1 MNQVRF
7 GPMTKLDILIVEDE
21 PAQREMLSGFL
32 AKEGHH
38 VIVAANGEEALA
50 QVKMHTVDLAIV
62 DYKMPGLTGLDVLK
76 KTKLLTPQIDI
87 VILTAFGTIDTAVEA
102 MKAGAA
108 DYLSKPV
115 DLEELLCVIDR
126 IAERRTL
133 QRENELLR
141 QQLGEKGIS
150 QEQIVHGSRQMAELI
165 NLAGRVAASS
175 ATVLIEGESGTGKEL
190 FARLIHRLSPRSAKP
205 LIVVNCAALSETLIE
220 SELFGHERGAFT
232 GATQRRLGRFEQ
244 ADGGTLFLD
253 EIGDISPAVQV
264 KLLRLLQEGEFQRVG
279 GNQTLKADVRVI
291 SATNQD
297 LESKVKDGSFR
308 EDLYYRLKVVP
319 IKIPPL
325 RDRREDISPLVEH
338 FVHRFSKENRRP
350 IEGVSREAM
359 DQLVKY
365 EYPGNIRELE
375 NILERAVV
383 ISRGP
388 TLTVGDLPFGG
399 RKPDDDNEETE
410 GGGGALRDALE
421 TLERRMVQKAMEEA
435 GGNQSRA
442 AESLGLSERMLRYK
456 LKKYRL
462 KSP

>member
-1 MNQVRF
+1 
-7 GPMTKLDILIVEDE
+7 MTKLDILIAEDE
-21 PAQREMLSGFL
+21 RAQREMLSGFL
-32 AKEGHH
+32 VKEGHH
-38 VIVAANGEEALA
+38 VIVAGNGEEALA
-50 QVKMHTVDLAIV
+50 RAKAHTLDLAIV
-62 DYKMPGLTGLDVLK
+62 DYKMPGLTGLEVLK
-76 KTKLLTPQIDI
+76 QSKLINPRLDV

-108 DYLSKPV
+108 DYLTKPV
-115 DLEELLCVIDR
+115 DLDELLCVIDR

-133 QRENELLR
+133 QRENEILR

-150 QEQIVHGSRQMAELI
+150 QEHIIHGSRQMAELI
-165 NLAGRVAASS
+165 NLAGRVAASN

-205 LIVVNCAALSETLIE
+205 LIVVNCAALSESLIE

-232 GATQRRLGRFEQ
+232 GATQRRVGRFEQ
-244 ADGGTLFLD
+244 SDGGTLFLD
-253 EIGDISPAVQV
+253 EIGEISPAVQV

-297 LESKVKDGSFR
+297 LGSKVKNGAFR
-308 EDLYYRLKVVP
+308 EDLYYRLNVVP

-325 RDRREDISPLVEH
+325 RDRREDIPRLVEH
-338 FVHRFSKENRRP
+338 FVQRFSKENRKS
-350 IEGVSREAM
+350 IEGVSREAT

-365 EYPGNIRELE
+365 DYPGNIRELE
-375 NILERAVV
+375 NIVERAVV

-410 GGGGALRDALE
+410 GGGGALREALE
-421 TLERRMVQKAMEEA
+421 TLERRMVEKAMEEA

>member
-1 MNQVRF
+1 
-7 GPMTKLDILIVEDE
+7 MTKLDILIAEDE
-21 PAQREMLSGFL
+21 STQSEMLSGFL
-32 AKEGHH
+32 VKEGHQ
-38 VIVAANGEEALA
+38 VTLAANGEEALA
-50 QVKMHTVDLAIV
+50 RVKAHTLDLAIV
-62 DYKMPGLTGLDVLK
+62 DYKMPGLTGLEVLK
-76 KTKLLTPQIDI
+76 KAKLLNPQLDF

-126 IAERRTL
+126 IAEHRTL

-141 QQLGEKGIS
+141 RQLGEKGIS

-175 ATVLIEGESGTGKEL
+175 ATVLIQGESGTGKEL
-190 FARLIHRLSPRSAKP
+190 FARLIHRLSPRSTKP

-297 LESKVKDGSFR
+297 LESRVKDGTFR
-308 EDLYYRLKVVP
+308 EDLYYRLNVVP

-325 RDRREDISPLVEH
+325 RERREDILPIVEH
-338 FVHRFSKENRRP
+338 FVQRFSKENRKL
-350 IEGVSREAM
+350 IGGVSREAM

-365 EYPGNIRELE
+365 DYPSNIRELE

-383 ISRGP
+383 ISRGT
-388 TLTVGDLPFGG
+388 TLTAGDPPFGG
-399 RKPDDDNEETE
+399 RKPDEEEESGAGE
-410 GGGGALRDALE
+410 GLLRKALE
-421 TLERRMVQKAMEEA
+421 MLEHRMIDNALQEA

-442 AESLGLSERMLRYK
+442 AEMLGLSERMLRYK

>member
-1 MNQVRF
+1 
-7 GPMTKLDILIVEDE
+7 MTKLDILVVEDE
-21 PAQREMLSGFL
+21 PAQREMLAGFL

-38 VIVAANGEEALA
+38 VIVAANGDEALKKIKA
-50 QVKMHTVDLAIV
+50 QTLDLAIV
-62 DYKMPGLTGLDVLK
+62 DYRMPGLTGLEVLKRAKILNPLLDVL
-76 KTKLLTPQIDI
+76 
-87 VILTAFGTIDTAVEA
+87 ILTAFGTIDTAVEA

-108 DYLSKPV
+108 DYLGKPV
-115 DLEELLCVIDR
+115 DLDELLCVIDR
-126 IAERRTL
+126 TAERRTL

-141 QQLGEKGIS
+141 QQLGEKGVS
-150 QEQIVHGSRQMAELI
+150 QEQIVHGSRQMADLI
-165 NLAGRVAASS
+165 NLAGRVASSS
-175 ATVLIEGESGTGKEL
+175 ATVLIQGESGTGKEL
-190 FARLIHRLSPRSAKP
+190 FARLIHRLSPRSAHP

-297 LESKVKDGSFR
+297 LEFKVKDGTFR
-308 EDLYYRLKVVP
+308 EDLYYRLNVVP

-325 RDRREDISPLVEH
+325 RERREDIASLVEH
-338 FVHRFSKENRRP
+338 FVQRFSKENRKS

-365 EYPGNIRELE
+365 DYPGNIRELE
-375 NILERAVV
+375 NIIERAVV
-383 ISRGP
+383 ISRSA
-388 TLTVGDLPFGG
+388 TLAAADLPFGG
-399 RKPDDDNEETE
+399 LKPDEENEEPD
-410 GGGGALRDALE
+410 GGTGALREALE
-421 TLERRMVQKAMEEA
+421 TLERRMVQKAMEES

-442 AESLGLSERMLRYK
+442 ADRLGLSERMLRYK

-462 KSP
+462 KQP

>member
-1 MNQVRF
+1 
-7 GPMTKLDILIVEDE
+7 
-21 PAQREMLSGFL
+21 
-32 AKEGHH
+32 
-38 VIVAANGEEALA
+38 
-50 QVKMHTVDLAIV
+50 
-62 DYKMPGLTGLDVLK
+62 
-76 KTKLLTPQIDI
+76 
-87 VILTAFGTIDTAVEA
+87 
-102 MKAGAA
+102 
-108 DYLSKPV
+108 
-115 DLEELLCVIDR
+115 VIDR

-133 QRENELLR
+133 QRENEILR
-141 QQLGEKGIS
+141 QQLGEKGTS
-150 QEQIVHGSRQMAELI
+150 QEHIIHGSRQMAELI
-165 NLAGRVAASS
+165 NLAGRVAASN

-205 LIVVNCAALSETLIE
+205 LIVVNCAALSESLIE

-232 GATQRRLGRFEQ
+232 GATQRRVGRFEQ
-244 ADGGTLFLD
+244 SDGGTLFLD
-253 EIGDISPAVQV
+253 EIGEISPAVQV

-297 LESKVKDGSFR
+297 LGSKVKNGAFR
-308 EDLYYRLKVVP
+308 EDLYYRLNVVP

-325 RDRREDISPLVEH
+325 RDRREDIPRLVEH
-338 FVHRFSKENRRP
+338 FVARFSKENRKP
-350 IEGVSREAM
+350 IEGVSREAT

-365 EYPGNIRELE
+365 DYPGNIRELE
-375 NILERAVV
+375 NIVERAVV

-399 RKPDDDNEETE
+399 RKPDEDNEETE
-410 GGGGALRDALE
+410 GGGGALREALE
-421 TLERRMVQKAMEEA
+421 TLERRMVQKAIEEA

-462 KSP
+462 KSL

>member
-1 MNQVRF
+1 
-7 GPMTKLDILIVEDE
+7 MTKLDILIAEDE
-21 PAQREMLSGFL
+21 PAQREMLGGFL

-38 VIVAANGEEALA
+38 VIVAANGEEALER
-50 QVKMHTVDLAIV
+50 VKVHTLDLAIV
-62 DYKMPGLTGLDVLK
+62 DYKMPGLTGLEVLK
-76 KTKLLTPQIDI
+76 KAKLLTPQLDI
-87 VILTAFGTIDTAVEA
+87 VILTAFGTVDTAVEA

-150 QEQIVHGSRQMAELI
+150 QEQVVHGSRQMAELI

-175 ATVLIEGESGTGKEL
+175 ATVLIQGESGTGKEL

-205 LIVVNCAALSETLIE
+205 LIIVNCAALSETLIE

-279 GNQTLKADVRVI
+279 GNQSLRADVRVI
-291 SATNQD
+291 SATHQD
-297 LESKVKDGSFR
+297 LESRVKESVFR
-308 EDLYYRLKVVP
+308 QDLYYRLNVVP
-319 IKIPPL
+319 IKILPL
-325 RDRREDISPLVEH
+325 RERRKDIPPLVEH
-338 FVHRFSKENRRP
+338 FVKRFSKENRKP

-359 DQLVKY
+359 DQLIKY
-365 EYPGNIRELE
+365 DYPGNIRELE

-383 ISRGP
+383 ISRGT
-388 TLTVGDLPFGG
+388 TLTAADLPFG
-399 RKPDDDNEETE
+399 RFKPDEDHEDPE
-410 GGGGALRDALE
+410 GGTGTLREALE
-421 TLERRMVQKAMEEA
+421 TLERRMVKKAMEES

-462 KSP
+462 KP

>member
-1 MNQVRF
+1 
-7 GPMTKLDILIVEDE
+7 MTKLDILIAEDE
-21 PAQREMLSGFL
+21 PAQREMLGGFL

-38 VIVAANGEEALA
+38 VIVAANGEEALER
-50 QVKMHTVDLAIV
+50 VKAHTLDLAIV
-62 DYKMPGLTGLDVLK
+62 DYKMPGLTGLEVLKRAKLLNPRLDVL
-76 KTKLLTPQIDI
+76 
-87 VILTAFGTIDTAVEA
+87 ILTAFGTVDTAVAA

-115 DLEELLCVIDR
+115 DLEELLCVIGRVADH
-126 IAERRTL
+126 RTL

-150 QEQIVHGSRQMAELI
+150 QEHIIHGSSRIAELI

-175 ATVLIEGESGTGKEL
+175 ATVLIQGESGTGKEL

-205 LIVVNCAALSETLIE
+205 LVIVNCAALSETLIE

-253 EIGDISPAVQV
+253 EIGDISAAVQV

-297 LESKVKDGSFR
+297 LESRVKEGAFR
-308 EDLYYRLKVVP
+308 EDLYYRLNVVP

-325 RDRREDISPLVEH
+325 RERREDIPPLVEH
-338 FVHRFSKENRRP
+338 FVQSFSKDNRKS

-365 EYPGNIRELE
+365 DYPGNIRELE

-383 ISRGP
+383 ISRGT
-388 TLTVGDLPFGG
+388 TLTAGDLPFGG
-399 RKPDDDNEETE
+399 LKPHETNEETD
-410 GGGGALRDALE
+410 GGTGALREALE
-421 TLERRMVQKAMEEA
+421 TLERRMVKKAMEQS

-442 AESLGLSERMLRYK
+442 ANRLGLSERMLRYK
-456 LKKYRL
+456 LKKHNL
-462 KSP
+462 K

>member
-1 MNQVRF
+1 
-7 GPMTKLDILIVEDE
+7 MTKLDILIAEDE
-21 PAQREMLSGFL
+21 RAQREMLSGFL
-32 AKEGHH
+32 VKEGHH
-38 VIVAANGEEALA
+38 VIVAGSGEEALGR
-50 QVKMHTVDLAIV
+50 VKAHTLDLAIV
-62 DYKMPGLTGLDVLK
+62 DYKMPGLTGLEVLK
-76 KTKLLTPQIDI
+76 QSKLINPRLDV

-108 DYLSKPV
+108 DYLSKPI

-133 QRENELLR
+133 QRENEILR

-150 QEQIVHGSRQMAELI
+150 QEHIIHGSRQMAELI
-165 NLAGRVAASS
+165 NLAGRVAAST
-175 ATVLIEGESGTGKEL
+175 ATVLIQGESGTGKEL
-190 FARLIHRLSPRSAKP
+190 FARLIHRLSPRFAKP

-308 EDLYYRLKVVP
+308 EDLYYRLNVVP

-325 RDRREDISPLVEH
+325 RDRREDIPRLVEH
-338 FVHRFSKENRRP
+338 FVQRFSKENRKP
-350 IEGVSREAM
+350 IESVSREAM

-365 EYPGNIRELE
+365 DYPGNIRELE
-375 NILERAVV
+375 NIVERAVV
-383 ISRGP
+383 ISRGS

-410 GGGGALRDALE
+410 GGGGALREALE

>member
-1 MNQVRF
+1 
-7 GPMTKLDILIVEDE
+7 MTKLDILIAEDE
-21 PAQREMLSGFL
+21 PAQREMLGGFL

-38 VIVAANGEEALA
+38 VIVAANGEEALER
-50 QVKMHTVDLAIV
+50 VKVHTLDLAIV
-62 DYKMPGLTGLDVLK
+62 DYKMPGLTGLEVLK
-76 KTKLLTPQIDI
+76 KAKLLTPQLDI
-87 VILTAFGTIDTAVEA
+87 VILTAFGTVDTAVEA

-150 QEQIVHGSRQMAELI
+150 QEQVVHGSRQMAELI

-175 ATVLIEGESGTGKEL
+175 ATVLIQGESGTGKEL

-205 LIVVNCAALSETLIE
+205 LIIVNCAALSETLIE

-279 GNQTLKADVRVI
+279 GNQSLRADVRVI
-291 SATNQD
+291 SATHQD
-297 LESKVKDGSFR
+297 LESRVKESVFR
-308 EDLYYRLKVVP
+308 QDLYYRLNVVP
-319 IKIPPL
+319 IKILPL
-325 RDRREDISPLVEH
+325 RERRKDIPPLVEH
-338 FVHRFSKENRRP
+338 FVKRFSKENRKP

-359 DQLVKY
+359 DQLIKY
-365 EYPGNIRELE
+365 DYPGNIRELE

-383 ISRGP
+383 ISRGT
-388 TLTVGDLPFGG
+388 TLTAGDLPFGG
-399 RKPDDDNEETE
+399 LKPDEDIAEAG
-410 GGGGALRDALE
+410 GGGGALREALE
-421 TLERRMVQKAMEEA
+421 ALERRMVQKAMEES

-462 KSP
+462 KP

>member
-1 MNQVRF
+1 
-7 GPMTKLDILIVEDE
+7 MTKLDILIAEDE
-21 PAQREMLSGFL
+21 RAQREMLSGFL
-32 AKEGHH
+32 VKEGHH
-38 VIVAANGEEALA
+38 VIVAGSGEEALDR
-50 QVKMHTVDLAIV
+50 VKALTLDLAIV
-62 DYKMPGLTGLDVLK
+62 DYKMPGLTGLEVLK
-76 KTKLLTPQIDI
+76 QSKLLNPRLDV

-108 DYLSKPV
+108 DYLTKPI
-115 DLEELLCVIDR
+115 DLDELLCVIDR

-133 QRENELLR
+133 QRENEILR

-150 QEQIVHGSRQMAELI
+150 QEHIIHGSRQMAELI
-165 NLAGRVAASS
+165 NLAGRVAASN

-205 LIVVNCAALSETLIE
+205 LIVFNCAALSESLIE

-232 GATQRRLGRFEQ
+232 GATQRRVGRFEQ
-244 ADGGTLFLD
+244 SDGGTLFLD
-253 EIGDISPAVQV
+253 EIGEISPAVQV

-297 LESKVKDGSFR
+297 LGSKVKNGAFR
-308 EDLYYRLKVVP
+308 EDLYYRLNVVP
-319 IKIPPL
+319 LKIPPL
-325 RDRREDISPLVEH
+325 RDRREDIPRLVEH
-338 FVHRFSKENRRP
+338 FVVRFSKENRKS

-365 EYPGNIRELE
+365 DYPGNIRELE
-375 NILERAVV
+375 NIVERAIV

-410 GGGGALRDALE
+410 GGGGALREALE

>member
-1 MNQVRF
+1 
-7 GPMTKLDILIVEDE
+7 MTKLDILIVEDE
-21 PAQREMLSGFL
+21 PAQREMLGGFL

-38 VIVAANGEEALA
+38 VIVAASGDEALKKIKA
-50 QVKMHTVDLAIV
+50 HTLDLAIV
-62 DYKMPGLTGLDVLK
+62 DYKMPGLTGLEVLKRAKVLNPRLDVL
-76 KTKLLTPQIDI
+76 
-87 VILTAFGTIDTAVEA
+87 ILTAFGTVDTAVEA

-108 DYLSKPV
+108 DYLGKPI
-115 DLEELLCVIDR
+115 DLEELLCVLGR
-126 IAERRTL
+126 IADRRTL

-141 QQLGEKGIS
+141 QQLGEKGVS

-165 NLAGRVAASS
+165 NLAGRVAASN
-175 ATVLIEGESGTGKEL
+175 ATVLIQGESGTGKEL

-297 LESKVKDGSFR
+297 LEFKVKDGTFR
-308 EDLYYRLKVVP
+308 EDLYYRLNVVP

-325 RDRREDISPLVEH
+325 RERREDIAPLVEH
-338 FVHRFSKENRRP
+338 FVQRFSKENRKS

-365 EYPGNIRELE
+365 DYPGNIRELE
-375 NILERAVV
+375 NIIERAVV
-383 ISRGP
+383 ISRSA
-388 TLTVGDLPFGG
+388 TLAAADLPFGG
-399 RKPDDDNEETE
+399 LKSDGENEEP
-410 GGGGALRDALE
+410 GGGTGALREALE
-421 TLERRMVQKAMEEA
+421 TLERRMVQRAMEES

-442 AESLGLSERMLRYK
+442 ADRLGLSERMLRYK

-462 KSP
+462 KP

>member
-1 MNQVRF
+1 
-7 GPMTKLDILIVEDE
+7 MTKLDILIAEDE
-21 PAQREMLSGFL
+21 PAQREMLGGFL

-38 VIVAANGEEALA
+38 VIAAANGDEALEKIKA
-50 QVKMHTVDLAIV
+50 HTLDLAIV
-62 DYKMPGLTGLDVLK
+62 DYKMPGLTGLEVLKRAKGLNPRLDVL
-76 KTKLLTPQIDI
+76 
-87 VILTAFGTIDTAVEA
+87 ILTAFGTVDTAVQA

-108 DYLSKPV
+108 DYLGKPI
-115 DLEELLCVIDR
+115 DLDELLCVIDR

-141 QQLGEKGIS
+141 QQLNEKGLL
-150 QEQIVHGSRQMAELI
+150 QKQIVHSSRQMAEMI
-165 NLAGRVAASS
+165 NLAGRVASSS
-175 ATVLIEGESGTGKEL
+175 ATVLIQGESGTGKEL

-205 LIVVNCAALSETLIE
+205 LIIVNCAALSESLIE

-253 EIGDISPAVQV
+253 EIGDISAPVQV

-297 LESKVKDGSFR
+297 LESRVKKGDFR
-308 EDLYYRLKVVP
+308 EDLYYRLNVVP
-319 IKIPPL
+319 IEIPPL
-325 RDRREDISPLVEH
+325 RERREDIPPLVEH
-338 FVHRFSKENRRP
+338 FVQRFSMENRKP
-350 IEGVSREAM
+350 IDGVSREAM

-365 EYPGNIRELE
+365 DYPGNIRELE

-383 ISRGP
+383 ISRGT
-388 TLTVGDLPFGG
+388 TLTASDLPFGG
-399 RKPDDDNEETE
+399 LKPHETNEEAD
-410 GGGGALRDALE
+410 GGTGILREALE
-421 TLERRMVQKAMEEA
+421 TLERRMVKKALEES

-442 AESLGLSERMLRYK
+442 ADSLGLSERMLRYK

-462 KSP
+462 KA

>member
-1 MNQVRF
+1 
-7 GPMTKLDILIVEDE
+7 MTKLDILIAEDE
-21 PAQREMLSGFL
+21 RAQREMLSGFL
-32 AKEGHH
+32 VKEGHH
-38 VIVAANGEEALA
+38 VIVAGSGEEALA
-50 QVKMHTVDLAIV
+50 RVKAHTLDLAIV
-62 DYKMPGLTGLDVLK
+62 DYKMPGLTGLEVLK
-76 KTKLLTPQIDI
+76 QSKLINPRLDV

-108 DYLSKPV
+108 DYLTKPV
-115 DLEELLCVIDR
+115 DLDELLCVIDR

-133 QRENELLR
+133 QRENEILR

-150 QEQIVHGSRQMAELI
+150 QEHIIHGSRQMAELI
-165 NLAGRVAASS
+165 NLAGRVAASN

-205 LIVVNCAALSETLIE
+205 LIVVNCAALSESLIE

-232 GATQRRLGRFEQ
+232 GATQRRVGRFEQ
-244 ADGGTLFLD
+244 SDGGTLFLD
-253 EIGDISPAVQV
+253 EIGEISPAVQV

-297 LESKVKDGSFR
+297 LGSKVKNGAFR
-308 EDLYYRLKVVP
+308 EDLYYRLNVVP

-325 RDRREDISPLVEH
+325 RDRREDIPRLVEH
-338 FVHRFSKENRRP
+338 FVQRFSKENRKS
-350 IEGVSREAM
+350 IEGVSREAT

-365 EYPGNIRELE
+365 DYPGNIRELE
-375 NILERAVV
+375 NIVERAVV

-410 GGGGALRDALE
+410 GGGGALREALE
-421 TLERRMVQKAMEEA
+421 TLERRMVEKAMEEA

>member
-1 MNQVRF
+1 
-7 GPMTKLDILIVEDE
+7 MTKLDILIAEDE
-21 PAQREMLSGFL
+21 PAQRQMLGGFL
-32 AKEGHH
+32 TKEGHH
-38 VIVAANGEEALA
+38 VIVAANGEEALER
-50 QVKMHTVDLAIV
+50 VKAHTLDLAIV
-62 DYKMPGLTGLDVLK
+62 DYKMPGLTGLEVLKRAKLLNPRLDVL
-76 KTKLLTPQIDI
+76 
-87 VILTAFGTIDTAVEA
+87 ILTAFGTVDTAVEA

-115 DLEELLCVIDR
+115 DLEELLCVIGR
-126 IAERRTL
+126 IADRRTL

-150 QEQIVHGSRQMAELI
+150 QEHIVHSSSRIAELI

-175 ATVLIEGESGTGKEL
+175 ATVLIQGESGTGKEL

-205 LIVVNCAALSETLIE
+205 LIRVNCAALSETLIE

-253 EIGDISPAVQV
+253 EIGDISAAVQV

-297 LESKVKDGSFR
+297 LESRVKEDAFR
-308 EDLYYRLKVVP
+308 EDLYYRLNVVP

-325 RDRREDISPLVEH
+325 RERREDIPPLVEH
-338 FVHRFSKENRRP
+338 FVQRFSKENRKS

-365 EYPGNIRELE
+365 DYPGNIRELE
-375 NILERAVV
+375 NIMERAVV
-383 ISRGP
+383 ISRGT
-388 TLTVGDLPFGG
+388 TLTASDLPFGG
-399 RKPDDDNEETE
+399 LKPHETNEETD
-410 GGGGALRDALE
+410 GGAGALREALE
-421 TLERRMVQKAMEEA
+421 KLERRMVKKAMEES

-442 AESLGLSERMLRYK
+442 ADSLGLSERMLRYK

-462 KSP
+462 KPP

>member
-1 MNQVRF
+1 
-7 GPMTKLDILIVEDE
+7 MTKLDILIAEDE
-21 PAQREMLSGFL
+21 RAQREMLSGFL
-32 AKEGHH
+32 VKEGHH
-38 VIVAANGEEALA
+38 VIVAGNGEEALA
-50 QVKMHTVDLAIV
+50 RAKAHTLDLAIV
-62 DYKMPGLTGLDVLK
+62 DYKMPGLTGLEVLK
-76 KTKLLTPQIDI
+76 QSKLINPRLDV

-108 DYLSKPV
+108 DYLTKPV
-115 DLEELLCVIDR
+115 DLDELLCVIDR

-133 QRENELLR
+133 QRENEILR
-141 QQLGEKGIS
+141 QQLGEKGTS
-150 QEQIVHGSRQMAELI
+150 QEHIIHGSRQMAELI
-165 NLAGRVAASS
+165 NLAGRVAASN

-205 LIVVNCAALSETLIE
+205 LIVVNCAALSESLIE

-232 GATQRRLGRFEQ
+232 GATQRRVGRFEQ
-244 ADGGTLFLD
+244 SDGGTLFLD
-253 EIGDISPAVQV
+253 EIGEISPAVQV

-297 LESKVKDGSFR
+297 LGSKVKNGAFR
-308 EDLYYRLKVVP
+308 EDLYYRLNVVP

-325 RDRREDISPLVEH
+325 RDRREDIPRLVEH
-338 FVHRFSKENRRP
+338 FVARFSKENRKP
-350 IEGVSREAM
+350 IEGVSREAT

-365 EYPGNIRELE
+365 DYPGNIRELE
-375 NILERAVV
+375 NIVERAVV

-399 RKPDDDNEETE
+399 RKPDEDNEETE
-410 GGGGALRDALE
+410 GGGGALREALE
-421 TLERRMVQKAMEEA
+421 TLERRMVQKAIEEA

-462 KSP
+462 KSL

>member
-1 MNQVRF
+1 
-7 GPMTKLDILIVEDE
+7 MTKLDILIAEDE
-21 PAQREMLSGFL
+21 PAQRQMLGGFL

-38 VIVAANGEEALA
+38 VIVAANGEEALER
-50 QVKMHTVDLAIV
+50 VKAHTLDLAIV
-62 DYKMPGLTGLDVLK
+62 DYKMPGLTGLEVLKRAKLINPRLDVL
-76 KTKLLTPQIDI
+76 
-87 VILTAFGTIDTAVEA
+87 ILTAFGTIDTAVEA

-175 ATVLIEGESGTGKEL
+175 ATVLIQGESGTGKEL

-205 LIVVNCAALSETLIE
+205 LIIVNCAALSETLIE

-253 EIGDISPAVQV
+253 EIGDISAAVQV

-297 LESKVKDGSFR
+297 LESKVKDGTFR
-308 EDLYYRLKVVP
+308 EDLYYRLNVVP

-325 RDRREDISPLVEH
+325 RERREDIPPLIEH
-338 FVHRFSKENRRP
+338 FVKRFSKENRKP

-365 EYPGNIRELE
+365 DYPGNIRELE
-375 NILERAVV
+375 NIIERAVV
-383 ISRGP
+383 ISRSA
-388 TLTVGDLPFGG
+388 TLTAPDLPFAGL
-399 RKPDDDNEETE
+399 KPDEENEESD
-410 GGGGALRDALE
+410 GGTGALREALE
-421 TLERRMVQKAMEEA
+421 TLERRMVQKAMEES

-462 KSP
+462 KPP

>member
-1 MNQVRF
+1 
-7 GPMTKLDILIVEDE
+7 MTKLDILIAEDE
-21 PAQREMLSGFL
+21 RAQREMLSGFL
-32 AKEGHH
+32 VKEGHH
-38 VIVAANGEEALA
+38 VIVAGNGEEALA
-50 QVKMHTVDLAIV
+50 RAKAHTLDLAIV
-62 DYKMPGLTGLDVLK
+62 DYKMPGLTGLEVLK
-76 KTKLLTPQIDI
+76 QSKLINPRLDV

-108 DYLSKPV
+108 DYLTKPV
-115 DLEELLCVIDR
+115 DLDELLCVIDR

-133 QRENELLR
+133 QRENEILR
-141 QQLGEKGIS
+141 QQLGEKGTS
-150 QEQIVHGSRQMAELI
+150 QEHIIHGSRQMAELI
-165 NLAGRVAASS
+165 NLAGRVAASN

-205 LIVVNCAALSETLIE
+205 LIVVNCAALSESLIE

-232 GATQRRLGRFEQ
+232 GATQRRVGRFEQ
-244 ADGGTLFLD
+244 SDGGTLFLD
-253 EIGDISPAVQV
+253 EIGEISPAVQV

-297 LESKVKDGSFR
+297 LGSKVKNGAFR
-308 EDLYYRLKVVP
+308 EDLYYRLNVVP

-325 RDRREDISPLVEH
+325 RDRREDIPRLVEN
-338 FVHRFSKENRRP
+338 FMARFSKENRKS
-350 IEGVSREAM
+350 ISGVSREAM

-365 EYPGNIRELE
+365 DYPGNIRELE
-375 NILERAVV
+375 NIVERAVV

-410 GGGGALRDALE
+410 GGGGALREALE

-442 AESLGLSERMLRYK
+442 ADSLGLSERMLRYK

>member
-1 MNQVRF
+1 
-7 GPMTKLDILIVEDE
+7 MTKLDILIAEDE
-21 PAQREMLSGFL
+21 PAQRQMLGGFL

-38 VIVAANGEEALA
+38 VIVAPNGEEALER
-50 QVKMHTVDLAIV
+50 VKAHTLDLAIV
-62 DYKMPGLTGLDVLK
+62 DYKMPGLTGLEVLK
-76 KTKLLTPQIDI
+76 KAKLLTPQLDI

-175 ATVLIEGESGTGKEL
+175 ATVLIQGESGTGKEL

-205 LIVVNCAALSETLIE
+205 LIIVNCAALSETLIE

-232 GATQRRLGRFEQ
+232 GAAQRRLGRFEQ

-297 LESKVKDGSFR
+297 LESRVKGGVFR
-308 EDLYYRLKVVP
+308 EDLYYRLNVVP

-325 RDRREDISPLVEH
+325 RERREDIPPLVEH
-338 FVHRFSKENRRP
+338 FVQRFSKENRKS

-365 EYPGNIRELE
+365 DYPGNIRELE
-375 NILERAVV
+375 NILERAAV
-383 ISRGP
+383 ISRGT
-388 TLTVGDLPFGG
+388 TLTTGDLPFGG
-399 RKPDDDNEETE
+399 LKPHETNEETD
-410 GGGGALRDALE
+410 GGTGALREALE
-421 TLERRMVQKAMEEA
+421 TLERRMVKKAMEES
-435 GGNQSRA
+435 GGNQGRA

-462 KSP
+462 KA

>member
-1 MNQVRF
+1 
-7 GPMTKLDILIVEDE
+7 MTKLDILIVEDE

-50 QVKMHTVDLAIV
+50 QVKMHTLDLAIV

-76 KTKLLTPQIDI
+76 KAKLLTPQLDI

-108 DYLSKPV
+108 DYLTKPV
-115 DLEELLCVIDR
+115 DLDELLCVIDR

-133 QRENELLR
+133 QRENEILR

-150 QEQIVHGSRQMAELI
+150 QEHIIHGSRQMAELI
-165 NLAGRVAASS
+165 NLAGRVAASN

-297 LESKVKDGSFR
+297 LESKVKDGTFR

-325 RDRREDISPLVEH
+325 RDRREDTPRLVEH
-338 FVHRFSKENRRP
+338 FVQRFSKENRKP

-359 DQLVKY
+359 DHLVKY
-365 EYPGNIRELE
+365 DYPGNIRELE
-375 NILERAVV
+375 NIVERAVV

-410 GGGGALRDALE
+410 GGGGALREALE
-421 TLERRMVQKAMEEA
+421 TLERRMVQKAMEET

>member
-1 MNQVRF
+1 
-7 GPMTKLDILIVEDE
+7 MTKLDILIAEDE
-21 PAQREMLSGFL
+21 PAQREMLGGFL

-38 VIVAANGEEALA
+38 VIVAANGEEALER
-50 QVKMHTVDLAIV
+50 VKAHTLDLAIV
-62 DYKMPGLTGLDVLK
+62 DYKMPGLTGLEVLKRAKLLNPRLDVL
-76 KTKLLTPQIDI
+76 
-87 VILTAFGTIDTAVEA
+87 ILTAFGTVDTAVAA

-115 DLEELLCVIDR
+115 DLEELLCVIGRVADH
-126 IAERRTL
+126 RTL

-150 QEQIVHGSRQMAELI
+150 QEHIIHGSSRIAELI

-175 ATVLIEGESGTGKEL
+175 ATVLIQGESGTGKEL

-205 LIVVNCAALSETLIE
+205 LVIVNCAALSETLIE

-253 EIGDISPAVQV
+253 EIGDISAAVQV

-297 LESKVKDGSFR
+297 LESRVKEGAFR
-308 EDLYYRLKVVP
+308 EDLYYRLNVVP

-325 RDRREDISPLVEH
+325 RERREDIPPLVEH
-338 FVHRFSKENRRP
+338 FVQSFSKDNRKS

-365 EYPGNIRELE
+365 DYPGNIRELE

-383 ISRGP
+383 ISRGT
-388 TLTVGDLPFGG
+388 TLTAGDLPFGG
-399 RKPDDDNEETE
+399 LKPHETNEETD
-410 GGGGALRDALE
+410 GGTGALREALE
-421 TLERRMVQKAMEEA
+421 TLERRMVKKAMEQS

-442 AESLGLSERMLRYK
+442 ADRLGLSERMLRYK
-456 LKKYRL
+456 LKKHNL
-462 KSP
+462 K

>member
-1 MNQVRF
+1 
-7 GPMTKLDILIVEDE
+7 
-21 PAQREMLSGFL
+21 MLGGFL

-38 VIVAANGEEALA
+38 VIVAANGEEALER
-50 QVKMHTVDLAIV
+50 VKVHTLDLAIV
-62 DYKMPGLTGLDVLK
+62 DYKMPGLTGLEVLK
-76 KTKLLTPQIDI
+76 KAKLLTPQLDI

-175 ATVLIEGESGTGKEL
+175 ATVLIQGESGTGKEL

-205 LIVVNCAALSETLIE
+205 LIIVNCAALSETLIE

-232 GATQRRLGRFEQ
+232 GAAQRRLGRFEQ

-297 LESKVKDGSFR
+297 LESRVKGGVFR
-308 EDLYYRLKVVP
+308 EDLYYRLNVVP

-325 RDRREDISPLVEH
+325 RERREDIPPLVEH
-338 FVHRFSKENRRP
+338 FVQRFSKENRKS

-365 EYPGNIRELE
+365 DYPGNIRELE
-375 NILERAVV
+375 NILERAAV
-383 ISRGP
+383 ISRGT
-388 TLTVGDLPFGG
+388 TLTTGDLPFGG
-399 RKPDDDNEETE
+399 LKPHETNEETD
-410 GGGGALRDALE
+410 GGTGALREALE
-421 TLERRMVQKAMEEA
+421 TLERRMVKKAMEES

-442 AESLGLSERMLRYK
+442 ADSLGLSERMLRYK

-462 KSP
+462 KA

>member
-1 MNQVRF
+1 
-7 GPMTKLDILIVEDE
+7 MTKLDILIAEDE
-21 PAQREMLSGFL
+21 RAQREMLSGFL
-32 AKEGHH
+32 AKVGHH
-38 VIVAANGEEALA
+38 VVVAANGEEALA
-50 QVKMHTVDLAIV
+50 QVKLHTLDLAIV

-76 KTKLLTPQIDI
+76 KAKSLNPQLDI
-87 VILTAFGTIDTAVEA
+87 VILTAFGTVDTAVEA

-115 DLEELLCVIDR
+115 DLEELLCLIDR
-126 IAERRTL
+126 IAEHRTL

-150 QEQIVHGSRQMAELI
+150 QEQIVHGSQQVAELI
-165 NLAGRVAASS
+165 NLAGRVAAST
-175 ATVLIEGESGTGKEL
+175 ATVLIQGESGTGKEL

-297 LESKVKDGSFR
+297 LGSRVKDGAFR
-308 EDLYYRLKVVP
+308 EDLYYRLNVVP

-325 RDRREDISPLVEH
+325 RERREDIPPLVEH
-338 FVHRFSKENRRP
+338 FVQRFSKENRKP

-365 EYPGNIRELE
+365 DYPGNIRELE

-399 RKPDDDNEETE
+399 RKPDDDNEDAE
-410 GGGGALRDALE
+410 GGGALREALE
-421 TLERRMVQKAMEEA
+421 TLERRMVQKAMEGA

-442 AESLGLSERMLRYK
+442 AEMLGLSERMLRYK
-456 LKKYRL
+456 LKKYGF